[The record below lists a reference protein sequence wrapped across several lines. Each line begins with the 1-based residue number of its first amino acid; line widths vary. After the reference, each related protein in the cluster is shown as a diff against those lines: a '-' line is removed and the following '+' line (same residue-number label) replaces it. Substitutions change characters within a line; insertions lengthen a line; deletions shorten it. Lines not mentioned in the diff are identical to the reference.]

1 MKRNRATS
9 AVLVAVVFAMLG
21 LTAASAPLYRMFC
34 EATGFG
40 GTTRVA
46 DRKSDHTGQRTILV
60 RFNADVNS
68 GLAWRFQPKQREM
81 KVQVGENALAFYE
94 AKNLSRED
102 TVGVAT
108 FNVLPEKVGPYVY
121 KLECFCF
128 TEQPLKSAQSVDMPV
143 SFYVDPKIMEDRN
156 LDDVDTITLSYT
168 FFRAAAPRRTSGLD
182 VAPARAN

>member
-9 AVLVAVVFAMLG
+9 AVLVTVVFAMLG
-21 LTAASAPLYRMFC
+21 LTAASVPLYRMFC

-108 FNVLPEKVGPYVY
+108 FNVLPEKVGPYFY

-156 LDDVDTITLSYT
+156 LDDVDTITLSYM

>member
-1 MKRNRATS
+1 MKRNRMTGGL
-9 AVLVAVVFAMLG
+9 LVTVVFAMLA
-21 LTAASAPLYRMFC
+21 LTAASVPLYRMFC

-46 DRKSDHTGQRTILV
+46 DRKSDHTAQRTIMV
-60 RFNADVNS
+60 RFNAEVNS
-68 GLAWRFQPKQREM
+68 GLPWRFQPKQHEI

-94 AKNLSRED
+94 AKNMSRED

-108 FNVLPEKVGPYVY
+108 FNVLPEKAGPYFY

-128 TEQPLKSAQSVDMPV
+128 SEQALKSAQSVDMPV
-143 SFYVDPKIMEDRN
+143 SFYVDPKIVEDRN

-168 FFRAAAPRRTSGLD
+168 FFRADAPRRTSGLN
-182 VAPARAN
+182 VAPAKTN